1 MDFRLF
7 SYDNNRKRLSDKSLE
22 VSKLSHLA
30 SQIITVP
37 FTIIE
42 EITGKKYNMKYKVGF
57 FGCDQNEKNEVFPVQ
72 GWIVSDC
79 TEEKKD
85 LFYDL

>member
-42 EITGKKYNMKYKVGF
+42 EKTQKEYNMKYKVGF

-72 GWIVSDC
+72 GWIVSP
-79 TEEKKD
+79 
-85 LFYDL
+85 

>member
-22 VSKLSHLA
+22 VSKLSNLA

-42 EITGKKYNMKYKVGF
+42 EKTQKEYNMKYKVGF

-72 GWIVSDC
+72 GWIVSP
-79 TEEKKD
+79 
-85 LFYDL
+85 YH